1 MKGNLRV
8 VPDIIQNRNKRTNV
22 VINNMC
28 VSEICEKYNIKRSTI
43 YARKRRHNCSTK
55 EAVLYYLNKMNGK
68 PYKPKRIL
76 T

>member
-8 VPDIIQNRNKRTNV
+8 VPDIIQNRNRMTNV

-43 YARKRRHNCSTK
+43 YARKRRHNCSTE
-55 EAVLYYLNKMNGK
+55 EAVLYYLDKMNGK

-76 T
+76 I